1 MSTKNHKKIVA
12 TIGRWMPIH
21 NGHKAFLTRLAKEF
35 DKIVVMIG
43 SAYEGESIR
52 YCITATER
60 EKMIRAIFKAE
71 GIPEKKFV
79 IIPMEDKP
87 TFEEWLDNSFNQ
99 RDILDEKYDKLSVFI
114 DNYENLVNNGVVI
127 KKSDSFMYDVV
138 PYDGEPYINFEDDA
152 INNSNIFE
160 LKRK

>member
-1 MSTKNHKKIVA
+1 MKI
-12 TIGRWMPIH
+12 R
-21 NGHKAFLTRLAKEF
+21 NEKAFSEEEIKVIRMYFEWIIKAKE
-35 DKIVVMIG
+35 DE
-43 SAYEGESIR
+43 YEKTI
-52 YCITATER
+52 
-60 EKMIRAIFKAE
+60 EKRNEIAGAFNLVNLRINILDRILKFMNKHEKNKVIMFIFNDLGLSKE
-71 GIPEKKFV
+71 F
-79 IIPMEDKP
+79 
-87 TFEEWLDNSFNQ
+87 FEEWLDNSFNQ

>member
-1 MSTKNHKKIVA
+1 MKI
-12 TIGRWMPIH
+12 R
-21 NGHKAFLTRLAKEF
+21 NEKAFSEEEMKVIRMYFEWIIKAKEEE
-35 DKIVVMIG
+35 
-43 SAYEGESIR
+43 YEKTI
-52 YCITATER
+52 
-60 EKMIRAIFKAE
+60 EKRNEIAGAFNLVNLRINILDRILKFMNKHEKNKVIMFIFNDLGLSKE
-71 GIPEKKFV
+71 F
-79 IIPMEDKP
+79 
-87 TFEEWLDNSFNQ
+87 FEEWLDNSFNQ

>member
-1 MSTKNHKKIVA
+1 MKI
-12 TIGRWMPIH
+12 R
-21 NGHKAFLTRLAKEF
+21 NEKAFSEEEMKVIRMYFEWIIKAKE
-35 DKIVVMIG
+35 DE
-43 SAYEGESIR
+43 YEKTI
-52 YCITATER
+52 
-60 EKMIRAIFKAE
+60 EKRNEIAGAFNLVNLRINILDRILKFMNKHEKNKVIMFIFNDLGLSKE
-71 GIPEKKFV
+71 F
-79 IIPMEDKP
+79 
-87 TFEEWLDNSFNQ
+87 FEEWLDNSFNQ